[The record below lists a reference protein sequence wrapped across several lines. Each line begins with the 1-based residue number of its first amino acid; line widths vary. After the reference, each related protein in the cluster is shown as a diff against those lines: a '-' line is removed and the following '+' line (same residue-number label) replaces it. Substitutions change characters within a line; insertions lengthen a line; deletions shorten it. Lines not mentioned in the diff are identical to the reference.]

1 MVMVTQGSS
10 EGADNSI
17 LRQDIRHQPRQ
28 VRPAARGA
36 DVTTE
41 TAATGVRRSLF
52 QEHWWCDASSPGA
65 WSSIEVALSSTRKVE
80 FVFAIT
86 RKYGFTEVTM
96 PYLSRVMDIADVQ
109 AAENPALSFADKL
122 TVVREII
129 ARLPRHDAMFYTLS
143 PESEYELAFNVSG
156 YTTESLHTFRCLSP
170 TPDLLMKIDAKTRQN
185 IRRAAKAFTVRQSD
199 DIGTYF
205 DVFHQYMREK
215 KQTNHV
221 EDAPFGRIWA
231 ATQQRGAS
239 TILNIH
245 GADDK
250 IVASTVLVWDHSYL
264 YYWLSSRVPSKSKNS
279 ANSLLVWK
287 ALELAQSKG
296 LIFDMDGFNSPE
308 SGLFLSKY
316 HLTPARRVKLHWEST
331 RYTWVATTR
340 AILKPSLP
348 LSVRQGISKRLQSL

>member
-1 MVMVTQGSS
+1 MVTQRSS
-10 EGADNSI
+10 DGADNSI
-17 LRQDIRHQPRQ
+17 LRQDIRHQPRH
-28 VRPAARGA
+28 VRPAARAA

-41 TAATGVRRSLF
+41 TAATGIQRSLF

-65 WSSIEVALSSTRKVE
+65 WSSIEVALSSTRKLE
-80 FVFAIT
+80 FIFAIT

-96 PYLSRVMDIADVQ
+96 PYLSRVMDITDLQ

-122 TVVREII
+122 AVVREIV
-129 ARLPRHDAMFYTLS
+129 ARLPKHDALFYTLA
-143 PESEYELAFNVSG
+143 PESEFELAFNVSG

-170 TPDLLMKIDAKTRQN
+170 TPDHLMSIDAKTRQN
-185 IRRAAKAFTVRQSD
+185 IRRAAKAFTVRQSN
-199 DIGTYF
+199 DIASYF
-205 DVFHQYMREK
+205 DVFRHYMREK
-215 KQTNHV
+215 RQTNHV
-221 EDAPFGRIWA
+221 NEAPFERIWA

-239 TILNIH
+239 AILNIH
-245 GADDK
+245 DDDDK
-250 IVASTVLVWDHSYL
+250 IVASSVLVWDHTYL
-264 YYWLSSRVPSKSKNS
+264 YYWLSSRIPSRSKNS

-308 SGLFLSKY
+308 SGLFLAKY